1 MPTGLP
7 GLEETNSRPIS
18 EKKKPDFIR
27 SSVNGSVDVNSH
39 KSQSA
44 LLELPHRA
52 MILRN
57 SAAEEKD
64 DTNSSRALMKKAH
77 ELHNISKSESRKDE
91 ATVIAN
97 RAQRLLEN

>member
-1 MPTGLP
+1 M
-7 GLEETNSRPIS
+7 
-18 EKKKPDFIR
+18 KKPAFVR
-27 SSVNGSVDVNSH
+27 SSANGSLDPNSH

-57 SAAEEKD
+57 SASEDKD

-77 ELHNISKSESRKDE
+77 ELHNISKSESRKSE
-91 ATVIAN
+91 AAAIAN

>member
-1 MPTGLP
+1 MPSGLP

-27 SSVNGSVDVNSH
+27 SSANGSLEVNSH

-57 SAAEEKD
+57 SAAEDKD

-77 ELHNISKSESRKDE
+77 ELHNISKSESKKSE
-91 ATVIAN
+91 ATSIAN
-97 RAQRLLEN
+97 RAHKLMQD